1 MTDTG
6 RLSQLDGL
14 RAVAALSVV
23 GFHYTARYDAALVH
37 MQPLPFSL
45 AWGHL
50 GVELF
55 FIISGFVILMTVDR
69 ARSPADF
76 VFSGVSRLFPTYWVA
91 VLLTALTLRAVQM
104 PGYERSAFD
113 IAVNLTMVP
122 NQFGVASI
130 DGAYWS
136 LGIELMFYAWVLL
149 LWRLGALRRP
159 ALAIAAACAVSL
171 AANLSEQ
178 LGLRWPSAVKT
189 LWMTQWSPWFALGA
203 ALYAH
208 HARGLPE
215 RVTLGLVAL
224 AVVAIGC
231 GGQPVVAALAVVACL
246 LVHGA
251 ARGSLPILGIRP
263 LVAIGRVSYPLY
275 LVHQALGWWV
285 IVSLQQAGVPA
296 LGSILIAASLAIG
309 AAFLL
314 NRVVEEPV
322 MAALRAWWRRRRA
335 TRGIPLETRPDAEP
349 DAGLDARPDARPDIG
364 PGNGRGTGPSD
375 RPWIV
380 GAAAVLLALSGGV
393 TVVSVLRDRTPLPH
407 EAIRAVDPA
416 RHPSVPCDVGGAAGG
431 AARVIL
437 VLGQSNAASHAAP
450 IPPPAT
456 GGTTLRVFA
465 EGRCVESG
473 DPLPGTTGGGSSL
486 WTAVQ
491 EAAAAAD
498 PSVRLTWA
506 PLAVGAT
513 AIARWVGADP
523 VNDRLTAHL
532 RSLRDAGLR
541 IDRIVWQQGESDA
554 RDGTDA
560 AVYLQGLHALRA
572 RLDAHGVTAPMHVA
586 RSTYCRRAGTGA
598 IGRALTRH
606 EASLVAARILPGPD
620 TDALLGAT
628 NRRDDCHFTDEG
640 RRRAAGL
647 WHEVL
652 AAPPRAVAAGRP

>member
-37 MQPLPFSL
+37 VQPLPFSL

-76 VFSGVSRLFPTYWVA
+76 VFSRASRLFPTYWVA

-178 LGLRWPSAVKT
+178 LGLRWPSAIKT

-208 HARGLPE
+208 HSRGVPA

-224 AVVAIGC
+224 AVLAIGC
-231 GGQPVVAALAVVACL
+231 GGQPLVAALAVIACL

-296 LGSILIAASLAIG
+296 LGSILIAVSLAIG

-314 NRVVEEPV
+314 NRAVEEPV

-335 TRGIPLETRPDAEP
+335 TRGIPLETRPDAGP
-349 DAGLDARPDARPDIG
+349 HNGPGNG
-364 PGNGRGTGPSD
+364 PGNGRGTSSSD
-375 RPWIV
+375 RPWIAA
-380 GAAAVLLALSGGV
+380 AAAVLLALSGGV
-393 TVVSVLRDRTPLPH
+393 TVVSALRDRTPLPH

-416 RHPSVPCDVGGAAGG
+416 RHPTVPCDQGGAAAGP
-431 AARVIL
+431 ARVIL

-473 DPLPGTTGGGSSL
+473 DPLPGTTGSGSSL

-491 EAAAAAD
+491 EEAIAAD
-498 PSVRLTWA
+498 PSARLIWA

-513 AIARWVGADP
+513 AISRWVGTDP
-523 VNDRLTAHL
+523 VNDRLIAHL
-532 RSLRDAGLR
+532 RGLREAGLR
-541 IDRIVWQQGESDA
+541 IDRVVWQQGESDA

-560 AVYLQGLHALRA
+560 AVYLRALHTLRA

-586 RSTYCRRAGTGA
+586 RSTYCRRAGTGS

-606 EASLVAARILPGPD
+606 EASLAAARILPGAD
-620 TDALLGAT
+620 TDTLLGAT

-640 RRRAAGL
+640 RRRAARL

-652 AAPPRAVAAGRP
+652 LAPPRPVAAAGR

>member
-1 MTDTG
+1 MSDTG

-14 RAVAALSVV
+14 RAVAAMSVV
-23 GFHYTARYDAALVH
+23 GFHYTARYDTALVH
-37 MQPLPFSL
+37 AQPLPFSL
-45 AWGHL
+45 PWGHL

-55 FIISGFVILMTVDR
+55 FVISGFVILMTVDR

-76 VFSGVSRLFPTYWVA
+76 VFSRVSRLFPTYWVA
-91 VLLTALTLRAVQM
+91 VLLTALTLRTVQM
-104 PGYERSAFD
+104 PGFERTAFD
-113 IAVNLTMVP
+113 IVVNLTMVP

-178 LGLRWPSAVKT
+178 VGLRWPSAVKT

-203 ALYAH
+203 TLYAH
-208 HARGLPE
+208 HARGLPA

-224 AVVAIGC
+224 AVVAIAS

-296 LGSILIAASLAIG
+296 LGSIMIAASLAIA
-309 AAFLL
+309 AAFVL

-322 MAALRAWWRRRRA
+322 MAALRAWWRRTRA
-335 TRGIPLETRPDAEP
+335 TGGSRLHTRPDAE
-349 DAGLDARPDARPDIG
+349 PDIG
-364 PGNGRGTGPSD
+364 PGNGRRAGPSEL
-375 RPWIV
+375 PWVV
-380 GAAAVLLALSGGV
+380 GAAAVLLSLSGGV
-393 TVVSVLRDRTPLPH
+393 TVASVLRDRTPLPH

-416 RHPSVPCDVGGAAGG
+416 RHPTVPCEEAGAAGG
-431 AARVIL
+431 TARVIL

-491 EAAAAAD
+491 EEAAAAD
-498 PSVRLTWA
+498 ASVRLTWA

-513 AIARWVGADP
+513 AIARWVGPDP
-523 VNDRLTAHL
+523 VNDRLIAYL
-532 RSLRDAGLR
+532 RSLREAGLR
-541 IDRIVWQQGESDA
+541 IDRVVWQQGESDA
-554 RDGTDA
+554 RDGTEA
-560 AVYLQGLHALRA
+560 AVYLQALHSLRA
-572 RLDAHGVTAPMHVA
+572 LLDAHGVTAPMHVA
-586 RSTYCRRAGTGA
+586 RSTFCRRAGTGA

-606 EASLVAARILPGPD
+606 EASLAAARILPGPD
-620 TDALLGAT
+620 TDALLGAAS
-628 NRRDDCHFTDEG
+628 RRDACHFTDEG
-640 RRRAAGL
+640 RRRAARL
-647 WHEVL
+647 WHDVL
-652 AAPPRAVAAGRP
+652 AAPPRPVTAGGR